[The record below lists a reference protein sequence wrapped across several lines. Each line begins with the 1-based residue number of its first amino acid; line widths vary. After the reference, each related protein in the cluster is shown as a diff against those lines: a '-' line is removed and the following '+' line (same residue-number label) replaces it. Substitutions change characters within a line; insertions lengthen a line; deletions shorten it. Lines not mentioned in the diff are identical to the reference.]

1 MEHTATQE
9 RAARAF
15 EHSATTLSDTTATYL
30 DVNQRMIG
38 DLTELSVL
46 AAKENARLAAEL
58 QIAAIDALHES
69 QAAVL
74 RWQAMW
80 PDALT
85 DPLRWHQTALAE
97 MAASAQR
104 TISLAGAGAR
114 VVMQAADRMQA
125 AAVDTGRRVRDI
137 VEGSG
142 ASLRRSAGG

>member
-15 EHSATTLSDTTATYL
+15 EHSAMLGDTTAAYL
-30 DVNQRMIG
+30 EINQRMIG
-38 DLTELSVL
+38 DLTELSVGT
-46 AAKENARLAAEL
+46 AKENARLVAEL
-58 QIAAIDALHES
+58 QMAAIDALHES

-80 PDALT
+80 PEALT
-85 DPLRWHQTALAE
+85 DPLRWPQMALTE
-97 MAASAQR
+97 LIASTQR
-104 TISLAGAGAR
+104 TISFAGAGAR